1 MDLDVARCLCRDL
14 KNAEA
19 QYLDVLDSSA
29 LDEEVAKVDLVIS
42 LIPYV
47 FHVSVI
53 ESAIRNAKNV
63 VTTSYV
69 SPSMAGLHRGE
80 FFP

>member
-1 MDLDVARCLCRDL
+1 MLDTLV
-14 KNAEA
+14 
-19 QYLDVLDSSA
+19 
-29 LDEEVAKVDLVIS
+29 LDEEVAKVDLVVS

-47 FHVSVI
+47 FHVPVI

-63 VTTSYV
+63 VTTSYI
-69 SPSMAGLHRGE
+69 SPSMASLHQGN